1 MAKAKTA
8 PKQVTAAEAVPVLLG
23 VLVIVVP
30 MIFYFM
36 VYADLETQENN
47 ARNNII
53 TLQKEIHQL
62 QKQSEQYEMLKEE
75 RANLKRNIDKLQSK
89 LPATTD
95 AFLHDHQM
103 LRREFLD
110 GGVALERELVD
121 HGLAALFQCLTNQTL
136 KLLAKSR
143 IVLKSLLHLWFQVHL
158 GYLQVETVLVE
169 LEREGLPF
177 LLVDAFHRYG
187 EGYHAHVGVVD
198 VAPDVQRERVVG
210 IVGDGAEHRFLVTVA
225 EICHP

>member
-95 AFLHDHQM
+95 ELNYFLESVNQ
-103 LRREFLD
+103 RARASR
-110 GGVALERELVD
+110 VSKWV
-121 HGLAALFQCLTNQTL
+121 LFKQ
-136 KLLAKSR
+136 
-143 IVLKSLLHLWFQVHL
+143 
-158 GYLQVETVLVE
+158 
-169 LEREGLPF
+169 EGLISHGDYSSLPIRMEF
-177 LLVDAFHRYG
+177 EATYEAAIQFFWDLATM
-187 EGYHAHVGVVD
+187 
-198 VAPDVQRERVVG
+198 
-210 IVGDGAEHRFLVTVA
+210 GDGMQDNSKEQIVNIREVHMERMSNSQDAGVPMLKVNCIAETYLYTGA
-225 EICHP
+225 KAGGQG